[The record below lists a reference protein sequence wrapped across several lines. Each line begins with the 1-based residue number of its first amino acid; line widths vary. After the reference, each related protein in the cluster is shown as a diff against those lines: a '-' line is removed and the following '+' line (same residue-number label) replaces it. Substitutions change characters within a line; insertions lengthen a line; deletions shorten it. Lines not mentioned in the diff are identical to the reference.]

1 MDLETFKEIYQ
12 DKSVIFKINKLV
24 ETMEIKGDSRV
35 HRMEASLNRNT
46 EVELYYSREVQA
58 MDERTEWLYGE
69 IIRELDPDGIMEG

>member
-1 MDLETFKEIYQ
+1 MDLKTFKEIYQ

-58 MDERTEWLYGE
+58 MDERAEWLYGE

>member
-1 MDLETFKEIYQ
+1 MDLKTFKEIYQ
-12 DKSVIFKINKLV
+12 DKSIIFKINKLV

-58 MDERTEWLYGE
+58 MDERAEWLYGE